1 MLVLKRISTLK
12 NVDGTIIDE
21 SILEKLKYM
30 GGEPAQTTVAKWIKN
45 QINIKINNI
54 ILYQYIC
61 KIIYSINLFQFLFF
75 NIDKI

>member
-1 MLVLKRISTLK
+1 
-12 NVDGTIIDE
+12 
-21 SILEKLKYM
+21 M

-75 NIDKI
+75 NIGKI

>member
-30 GGEPAQTTVAKWIKN
+30 GGEPAQTTVAK
-45 QINIKINNI
+45 
-54 ILYQYIC
+54 
-61 KIIYSINLFQFLFF
+61 
-75 NIDKI
+75 